1 MKCKCTCVMD
11 VGPRSNQEDCLI
23 VDSVIYQEDELNISS
38 DFTSEMMILAVCDG
52 MGGHAAGEDAS
63 RYVCEKLNTI
73 VDFVDFSAESLE
85 KILQAVQGS
94 SNNSLPQGSGTTV
107 AGLIVKDNRVIVY
120 NAGDSRVYKITED
133 TIKCVSHDHSLV
145 QDLVDQGLI
154 DDDEAFKHPYRNVVN
169 FGIGPAFKKAKDR
182 YSVFTYEEA
191 LDPAASYL
199 ICSDGVSDLIQEDG
213 LLNVLGSDPVS
224 TGDRLLKFLK
234 GKKLK
239 DNTTYIIAQIE
250 E

>member
-1 MKCKCTCVMD
+1 MKCKCVCVMD
-11 VGPRSNQEDCLI
+11 VGPRNNQEDCLI
-23 VDSVIYQEDELNISS
+23 VDGVIYQENELNITSE
-38 DFTSEMMILAVCDG
+38 FTSEMLILAVCDG

-107 AGLIVKDNRVIVY
+107 AGLIIKENRVIVY
-120 NAGDSRVYKITED
+120 NAGDSRVYRINAD
-133 TIKCVSHDHSLV
+133 NIKCISHDHSLV

-182 YSVFTYEEA
+182 YSIFTYEEELNSGA
-191 LDPAASYL
+191 CYL
-199 ICSDGVSDLIQEDG
+199 ICSDGVSDLIQEEG
-213 LLNVLGSDPVS
+213 LLNVLGTDPVS

-234 GKKLK
+234 EKKLK
-239 DNTTYIIAQIE
+239 DNTTYIIAQISE
-250 E
+250 

>member
-1 MKCKCTCVMD
+1 MD

-23 VDSVIYQEDELNISS
+23 VDNIIYQENELNI
-38 DFTSEMMILAVCDG
+38 TSEFNSDMMIMAVCDG

-85 KILQAVQGS
+85 RILQAVQGS
-94 SNNSLPQGSGTTV
+94 SNNSLPKGSGTTV
-107 AGLIVKDNRVIVY
+107 AGLIIKENRVIVY
-120 NAGDSRVYKITED
+120 NAGDSRVYKVSSD
-133 TIKCVSHDHSLV
+133 SIKCISHDHSLV

-154 DDDEAFKHPYRNVVN
+154 DDEEAFKHPYRNVVN

-182 YSVFTYEEA
+182 YSVFTYEEE
-191 LDPAASYL
+191 LNPEVSYL
-199 ICSDGVSDLIQEDG
+199 ICSDGVSDLIQNEG
-213 LLNVLGSDPVS
+213 LLKILGADPVS
-224 TGDRLLKFLK
+224 TGDRLLQFLK
-234 GKKLK
+234 EKKLK

>member
-1 MKCKCTCVMD
+1 MKCKCVCVMD

-23 VDSVIYQEDELNISS
+23 VDNIIYQENELNI
-38 DFTSEMMILAVCDG
+38 TSEFNSDMMIMAVCDG

-85 KILQAVQGS
+85 RILQAVQGS
-94 SNNSLPQGSGTTV
+94 SNNSLPKGSGTTV
-107 AGLIVKDNRVIVY
+107 AGLIIKENRVIVY
-120 NAGDSRVYKITED
+120 NAGDSRVYKVSSD
-133 TIKCVSHDHSLV
+133 SIKCISHDHSLV

-154 DDDEAFKHPYRNVVN
+154 DDEEAFKHPYRNVVN

-182 YSVFTYEEA
+182 YSVFTYEEE
-191 LDPAASYL
+191 LNPEVSYL
-199 ICSDGVSDLIQEDG
+199 ICSDGVSDLIQNEG
-213 LLNVLGSDPVS
+213 LLKILGADPVS
-224 TGDRLLKFLK
+224 TGDRLLQFLK
-234 GKKLK
+234 EKKLK